1 MFPSNSHDTLVVL
14 DTAKEIF
21 VQEKYQQNQED
32 YSTLDYYEVGGIH
45 EWLQGGQ
52 LKHTFTDETIFTQQF
67 FLLNHLELYR
77 ALQYPME
84 TYTESYF
91 LEILNVSTFGIQ
103 SNCNSK
109 YEFPIKLQLK
119 FFHNLCIL
127 SFGCKQEYHFVSK
140 MLTWLHWKFSYT

>member
-67 FLLNHLELYR
+67 CLLNHLELCR

-109 YEFPIKLQLK
+109 
-119 FFHNLCIL
+119 
-127 SFGCKQEYHFVSK
+127 
-140 MLTWLHWKFSYT
+140 